1 MRRLVAAAAVL
12 LASCAAESRDPVERW
27 VESGFALKL
36 SNSAST
42 SGEAT
47 ASLDLAEFRALTVG
61 MTRVSVPALSLEV
74 LDFDPTT
81 PTQLAS
87 GELSLSGSEGGAAG
101 FNAPFRDLPVGENG
115 RKDVSVEASAQD
127 ATALLL
133 GKTSAALTLKYALDV
148 VPARFNLRVR
158 VKLRAEEAP

>member
-1 MRRLVAAAAVL
+1 VRRLVAAAAVL
-12 LASCAAESRDPVERW
+12 LASCGAESRDPVERW
-27 VESGFALKL
+27 LETGFALKL
-36 SNSAST
+36 SDSAST

-47 ASLDLAEFRALTVG
+47 APLDLTEFRALTVG
-61 MTRVSVPALSLEV
+61 MTRVTVPAFSLEV
-74 LDFDPTT
+74 LEFDPTT

-87 GELSLSGSEGGAAG
+87 GEVSLSDGAAAG
-101 FNAPFRDLPVGENG
+101 FTAAFRDLPVGENG

-133 GKTSAALTLKYALDV
+133 GKTSASLTLKYVLDV

-158 VKLRAEEAP
+158 VKLRAAEAP